1 MLPRA
6 ERVLPCRLKDP
17 CCLTLWPWAESK
29 IARSCLMDSVGQEQG
44 IVPSAPALLHIHT
57 TRAESN
63 KRGLRRINCLTW
75 EKRLNVARH
84 GPTML
89 LLWERGGKLLRFHT
103 WCARRGWIYIRV
115 NVNVGWA
122 APRGLHF
129 YVLHVFLVF
138 FTVLTPTIPFCLF
151 FSQWHGQRWDG
162 VLDVFILFCL

>member
-1 MLPRA
+1 
-6 ERVLPCRLKDP
+6 
-17 CCLTLWPWAESK
+17 
-29 IARSCLMDSVGQEQG
+29 MDSVGQEQG

-63 KRGLRRINCLTW
+63 KRGLRGINCLTW
-75 EKRLNVARH
+75 EKRLNVAHH

-103 WCARRGWIYIRV
+103 WCAGCWEPRNAHEGGYIRV

-129 YVLHVFLVF
+129 YVLQFFLLFSRRQFSLVF
-138 FTVLTPTIPFCLF
+138 FRSDTASNSAASLTF
-151 FSQWHGQRWDG
+151 
-162 VLDVFILFCL
+162 LFCFVYKAKKFTCR